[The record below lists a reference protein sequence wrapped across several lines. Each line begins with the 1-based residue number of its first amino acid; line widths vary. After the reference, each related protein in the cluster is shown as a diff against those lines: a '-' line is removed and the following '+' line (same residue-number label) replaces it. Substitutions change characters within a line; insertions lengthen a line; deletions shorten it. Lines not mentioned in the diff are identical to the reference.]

1 MFCSTY
7 LEPCF
12 SVENN
17 WPLLISAP
25 YPRREK
31 FQLLRVMKLRCF
43 LCNLCNIPIH
53 LHRELWSKR
62 EVLCPTWRRS
72 LVRGHFLH
80 WTLNRSM
87 KSRRASPVP
96 LIFLPGT
103 DCPVVPCYSSMQTR
117 VFKSAVRNFLRAPA
131 TWESSTSLQ
140 VWNYSHHE
148 KTTLSSS
155 IFPGGIDFIDR
166 HNSFCWKA
174 GAGANATL
182 EIHSP
187 KSRLIQKKSGMYQT
201 RFFPLLS

>member
-1 MFCSTY
+1 
-7 LEPCF
+7 
-12 SVENN
+12 
-17 WPLLISAP
+17 
-25 YPRREK
+25 
-31 FQLLRVMKLRCF
+31 
-43 LCNLCNIPIH
+43 
-53 LHRELWSKR
+53 
-62 EVLCPTWRRS
+62 
-72 LVRGHFLH
+72 
-80 WTLNRSM
+80 M

-103 DCPVVPCYSSMQTR
+103 DCLVVPCYSFMQTR
-117 VFKSAVRNFLRAPA
+117 VFKSAVRNFLRATA

-182 EIHSP
+182 EINSP
-187 KSRLIQKKSGMYQT
+187 KSRLIQKIGNVSISILSVSFLETPLQRNSNCSMYFCASSNRDRIRAVSISAT
-201 RFFPLLS
+201 CKLRIDSSIWADCRRISRSREFSSINVDDFMRLDLG